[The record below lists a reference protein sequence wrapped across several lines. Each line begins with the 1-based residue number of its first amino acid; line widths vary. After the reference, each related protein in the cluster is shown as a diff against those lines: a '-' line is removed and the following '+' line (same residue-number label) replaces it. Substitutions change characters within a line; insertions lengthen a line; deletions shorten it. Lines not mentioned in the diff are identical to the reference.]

1 MAGLFGSLLDSLLGA
16 TLQYS
21 GYNRITQRV
30 TQTAGPDVTHISG
43 RAVLDN
49 NAVNLCSAS
58 ITSALTAAVALK
70 MFGC

>member
-21 GYNRITQRV
+21 GYNRVTQRV
-30 TQTAGPDVTHISG
+30 TGTAGPDVTHISG
-43 RAVLDN
+43 VAVLDN
-49 NAVNLCSAS
+49 NAVNLSSAS
-58 ITSALTAAVALK
+58 ITAALTAAVALK